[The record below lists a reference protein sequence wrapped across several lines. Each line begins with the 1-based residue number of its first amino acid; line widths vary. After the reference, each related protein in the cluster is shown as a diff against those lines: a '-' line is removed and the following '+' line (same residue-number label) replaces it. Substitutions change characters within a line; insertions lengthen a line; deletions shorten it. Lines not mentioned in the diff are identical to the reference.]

1 MGASALPD
9 WLDEACARLMNFRAM
24 LERRRLF
31 DVSTVGARIRT
42 AREVKGYTQRQLG
55 ARLGLRRASVIQGWE
70 KGERDVPARLFQKLA
85 VALGVSPGW
94 LLEGGDVPG
103 GPAYGQRQAP
113 KKLVRVG
120 WCHTTRLSRRKRLA
134 ELELERVRALRMDR
148 GPPLPSGALR
158 AAASSASAE
167 PASAEPAP
175 EPSEP
180 RPQAPRAS
188 PPVHERASAPREI
201 EPGG

>member
-1 MGASALPD
+1 VSEPLTAEEVRARLEDAMGTGPLPD
-9 WLDEACARLMNFRAM
+9 WLDEACARLTNFRAM

-55 ARLGLRRASVIQGWE
+55 ARLGLKHAAVIQAWE
-70 KGERDVPARLFQKLA
+70 KGERDMPALLFRKLA
-85 VALGVSPGW
+85 TACGVSTLW

-103 GPAYGQRQAP
+103 GPAYGNRQAP
-113 KKLVRVG
+113 RKLVRVG
-120 WCHTTRLSRRKRLA
+120 WCHKTRLERRKRIA

-148 GPPLPSGALR
+148 GARLPSEAYR
-158 AAASSASAE
+158 AGSL
-167 PASAEPAP
+167 PAP
-175 EPSEP
+175 PAL
-180 RPQAPRAS
+180 APAS
-188 PPVHERASAPREI
+188 PPPAI